1 MSPNP
6 NGRQPG
12 SDGKLA
18 EAGAFLTVAE
28 GGAGITASPTME
40 KRSLEPVDERDTG
53 GGSIYPVSLSCVEA
67 AQYSLDTGSR
77 GYD

>member
-18 EAGAFLTVAE
+18 EAGVFLTAVE
-28 GGAGITASPTME
+28 GGAGMTASPIKEMQT
-40 KRSLEPVDERDTG
+40 LEPVDERDTG
-53 GGSIYPVSLSCVEA
+53 GGSTYLSPLSCVEA
-67 AQYSLDTGSR
+67 AQYSLDPGSR